1 MEEAVVTV
9 ENLRKTFGNVVAVDN
24 ISFKVHRGE
33 ILGLLGP
40 NGAGK
45 TTTMRILTCY
55 IAPDGGTAKVAGV
68 DITEDPLEVKRHIG
82 YLPENAPVYTEMTV
96 KEYLQFMA
104 DVRGCK
110 GAARKERLEWVVE
123 HCGLEPKYLATIGT
137 LSKGYRQRV
146 GLAQAMIHDPDMLIL
161 DEPTSGLDPRQII
174 EIRELILQIG
184 KTKTVFLSTHIM
196 QEVEAVCGRSVII
209 HKGRIVADGR
219 PDDLR
224 AAASGASRVLAS
236 IKAPPDELRGELG
249 RLQGAGDVSVEASG
263 SGDAG
268 GAVWCNCKV
277 SFQKG
282 TDPEEG
288 GERIFVLVKDRG
300 WSMRRLQFERVSM
313 EDVFLHLT
321 REGAA

>member
-1 MEEAVVTV
+1 MAEAMVTV
-9 ENLRKTFGNVVAVDN
+9 ENLRKTFGNVVAVDS

-55 IAPDGGTAKVAGV
+55 IAPDSGTAKVAGA
-68 DITEDPLEVKRHIG
+68 DITDDPLEVKRHIG
-82 YLPENAPVYTEMTV
+82 YLPENAPVYTEMSV
-96 KEYLQFMA
+96 KEYLRFMA

-110 GAARKERLEWVVE
+110 GSARKERIEWVVE
-123 HCGLEPKYLATIGT
+123 HCGLQPKYLATIGT

-146 GLAQAMIHDPDMLIL
+146 GLAQAMIHDPDLLIL

-174 EIRELILQIG
+174 EIRDLIREIG

-196 QEVEAVCGRSVII
+196 QEVEAICSRSVII
-209 HKGRIVADGR
+209 HKGKLVADGK
-219 PDDLR
+219 PDELR
-224 AAASGASRVLAS
+224 TAAAGASRVVAR
-236 IKAPPDELRGELG
+236 IKAPPEELRGELG
-249 RLQGAGDVSVEASG
+249 RLQGAGEVSVEAAEG
-263 SGDAG
+263 AAAG
-268 GAVWCNCKV
+268 GAVWCDCRI

-282 TDPEEG
+282 MDPEEG
-288 GERIFVLVKDRG
+288 GERIFALVRDRG
-300 WSMRRLQFERVSM
+300 WSLRRLQFERISM
-313 EDVFLHLT
+313 EDVFLQLT